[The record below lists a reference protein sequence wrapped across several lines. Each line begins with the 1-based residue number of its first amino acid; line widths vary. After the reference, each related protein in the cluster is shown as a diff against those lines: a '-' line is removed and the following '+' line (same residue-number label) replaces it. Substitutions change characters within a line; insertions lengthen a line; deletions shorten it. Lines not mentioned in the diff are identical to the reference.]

1 MQILKISIPELDKK
15 PFQVPTSNKNVKEM
29 YRYQLAV
36 ATLTNNITDEN
47 YAEQSLKLMDT
58 SFDYLKDVLKLT
70 DKQIKIIDEEMD
82 LDGMQKIINKVSARL
97 MGMSEEEADSLD
109 SEETEAGE

>member
-15 PFQVPTSNKNVKEM
+15 SFQVPTSNKNVKEM

-82 LDGMQKIINKVSARL
+82 LGGMQKIINKVSARL

-109 SEETEAGE
+109 SEETETGE